1 MNSSNRS
8 FTVHISLLEKFE
20 EYAKTVV
27 TMRTGV
33 VNNVLTPCTSRPC
46 CFNRFLTK
54 AECKILNYGLHRRY
68 GFHQRC

>member
-8 FTVHISLLEKFE
+8 FTVHIPLLEKFE

-33 VNNVLTPCTSRPC
+33 VN
-46 CFNRFLTK
+46 K
-54 AECKILNYGLHRRY
+54 Y
-68 GFHQRC
+68 